1 LSTRYRLVV
10 AGILLGLLI
19 PMGTAAGQS
28 LFSGNEARPSD
39 AIILF
44 VGKDLGEWV
53 YAKNGKPA
61 KWRVEHGYMEVRG
74 GNICTKREFTDFQAH
89 VEFRLPLMPEATGQK
104 RANSGVYLQG
114 KYEIQV
120 LDSYGLNSGDSDCG
134 AIYKVAPPLVN
145 ACRPPELWQSYD
157 AIFHAPRFDDKG
169 NQISKARITA
179 FQNGVLIQDNVEVP
193 GPTVAA
199 MTGPVTDHGPL
210 MLQDH
215 GCPVRYRNV
224 WIRPLSPAR

>member
-19 PMGTAAGQS
+19 PMGPASGLS
-28 LFSGNEARPSD
+28 LFSGGEARPSD
-39 AIILF
+39 AIVLF
-44 VGKDLGEWV
+44 DGKDLSGWV
-53 YAKNGKPA
+53 YIKNGKPA
-61 KWRVEHGYMEVRG
+61 DWKVERGYMEVRG
-74 GNICTKREFTDFQAH
+74 GSICTKQEFADFQAH
-89 VEFRLPLMPEATGQK
+89 VEFRLPLMPEAKGQE

-120 LDSYGLNSGDSDCG
+120 LDSYGLNSGDYDCG
-134 AIYKVAPPLVN
+134 AIYKVAPPMVN
-145 ACRPPELWQSYD
+145 ACRPPEQWQSYD
-157 AIFHAPRFDDKG
+157 AIFYAPCFDAKG
-169 NQISKARITA
+169 NQISKAHITA
-179 FQNGVLIQDNVEVP
+179 FQNGVLIQENVEVP

-199 MTGPVTDHGPL
+199 MPGPVTDHGPL

-224 WIRPLSPAR
+224 WIRPLPPAR